1 MPLTQGDACANDAYD
16 RYLPLMAKTERTPEI
31 NRAIREIMAEK
42 GLRQVD
48 LTERLPD
55 KSASIIQRWVTGGKD
70 GLGGHGPSLT
80 ELPRLEKAM
89 GVDRGEILRRAGYVR
104 DSRTVI
110 EQLRTWESLD
120 INDRELA
127 VEFVLRL
134 VESAKTQR
142 FKASTDAPSKRGG
155 KSIPDAM

>member
-1 MPLTQGDACANDAYD
+1 
-16 RYLPLMAKTERTPEI
+16 MAKTERTPEI

-42 GLRQVD
+42 GLKQVD
-48 LTERLPD
+48 LTNRYADLTNRPPEKL
-55 KSASIIQRWVTGGKD
+55 ASIIQRWVTGGKD
-70 GLGGHGPSLT
+70 GLGGHGPAIT
-80 ELPRLEKAM
+80 ELPRLEKIM
-89 GVDRGEILRRAGYVR
+89 NVERGEILRRAGYVR
-104 DSRTVI
+104 DSRTPI
-110 EQLRTWESLD
+110 EQLRTWEALD